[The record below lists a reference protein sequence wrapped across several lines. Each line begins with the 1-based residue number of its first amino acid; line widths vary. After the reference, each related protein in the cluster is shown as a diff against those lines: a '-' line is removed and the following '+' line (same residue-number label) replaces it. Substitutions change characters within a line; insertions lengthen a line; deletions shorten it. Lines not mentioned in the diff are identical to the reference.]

1 MGKLK
6 NFDKVAHGAHGTA
19 DTLKCLARLTKAS
32 LCAIKNC
39 NPPIVAMVL
48 WASWIVAAA
57 MTGLL
62 FLSSDSIISG
72 TLFTYCA
79 WRRVSLRDAVSPI
92 GTNAVSSLAN
102 FLAHLGRFSKAKR
115 VLRVRFAC
123 NTNHSDFSFYFGR
136 ERCCQKRV
144 GGACGRSG
152 GCVSISRTR
161 LNSAGRAFARH
172 RKFDVAAS
180 CC

>member
-72 TLFTYCA
+72 TLFTIALGVGSLCGMLFLRLERMRFPRLRTFWLISGGSRRLSASCGCA
-79 WRRVSLRDAVSPI
+79 LLATLITLFQLLLRSRAMLPEACRWRLRAVW
-92 GTNAVSSLAN
+92 
-102 FLAHLGRFSKAKR
+102 
-115 VLRVRFAC
+115 RVRLYL
-123 NTNHSDFSFYFGR
+123 SDSP
-136 ERCCQKRV
+136 Q
-144 GGACGRSG
+144 
-152 GCVSISRTR
+152 
-161 LNSAGRAFARH
+161 
-172 RKFDVAAS
+172 
-180 CC
+180 